1 MKKLF
6 SGLIS
11 LIIFIAIGA
20 TGAGFFVNI
29 KSVEMADE
37 AIAGLKAEGFELS
50 GYDSLEIDYFNQ
62 SASLKGLRIAGNEQE
77 FSLKIGELKLEGV
90 NPISDLSVYI
100 ENSTLS
106 NVDVT
111 FEGQNYQIKTITA
124 NGLKTTYQPHF
135 ERMLA
140 VQNIADK
147 IRIFHE
153 ELSYNGLSFAGFMLK
168 DKAGNVSRIADGSYD
183 KQSLFNNL
191 PSQWRAH
198 LTGMEISQ
206 AHLPQETAQLLQD
219 YELEELNGILDVSF
233 DYQSENRTA
242 LFAINNLNFGGLAN
256 LQSDI
261 LLSMTDAHFAELYD
275 FDQFEHVLDALPIE
289 HAELTYQDFGL
300 YNYFVAQQAPK
311 MQLTEDTLKTQ
322 IFFGLALVS
331 AQVTDLERRSALANP
346 LSDFLQ
352 EPAGLKIEF
361 SPAKPVRFQQYLN
374 VYDAN
379 VLVRD
384 LNPSIEYLES
394 N

>member
-1 MKKLF
+1 MKKLL

-11 LIIFIAIGA
+11 LIIFIAIAA
-20 TGAGFFVNI
+20 TGAGFFINS
-29 KSVEMADE
+29 KSVEMADQ
-37 AIAGLKAEGFELS
+37 AIAELKIAGYELS
-50 GYDSLEIDYFNQ
+50 AYDSLEIDYFDQ
-62 SASLKGLRIAGNEQE
+62 SASLKGLTIEGSAQD
-77 FSLKIGELKLEGV
+77 FKLKIGELKLEGI

-100 ENSTLS
+100 ESTILS
-106 NVDVT
+106 DIDVS
-111 FEGQNYQIKTITA
+111 FEGQNYQIKNITA
-124 NGLKTTYQPHF
+124 NSLKTTYQPHF
-135 ERMLA
+135 ERVLA
-140 VQNIADK
+140 AQNIADK
-147 IRIFHE
+147 IKIFHE
-153 ELSYNGLSFAGFMLK
+153 ELGYDSLSFTKFMLT
-168 DKAGNVSRIADGSYD
+168 DKAGNVSRVADGSYD
-183 KQSLFNNL
+183 KQSLYNNL

-206 AHLPQETAQLLQD
+206 AHLPAETAQLLQD

-261 LLSMTDAHFAELYD
+261 FVSMTDENFAELYN
-275 FDQFEHVLDALPIE
+275 FDNLEQNLDALPIE
-289 HAELTYQDFGL
+289 HAELTYHDYGL

-311 MQLTEDTLKTQ
+311 MQLSEPVLKSQ

-331 AQVTDLERRSALANP
+331 SQVTDLDRRSALANP

-352 EPAGLKIEF
+352 NPAGLKVEI

-384 LNPSIEYLES
+384 LNPSIEYLK
-394 N
+394 

>member
-1 MKKLF
+1 MKKLL

-11 LIIFIAIGA
+11 LIIFIAIAA
-20 TGAGFFVNI
+20 TGAGFFVNS
-29 KSVEMADE
+29 KSLEMADQ
-37 AIAGLKAEGFELS
+37 AIDGLKAEGYELS
-50 GYDSLEIDYFNQ
+50 GYESLEIDYFDQ
-62 SASLKGLRIAGNEQE
+62 SASLKNLIIEGGAQEFKLRI
-77 FSLKIGELKLEGV
+77 GEVKFEGI
-90 NPISDLSVYI
+90 NPISDFSVYI
-100 ENSTLS
+100 ENTTLS
-106 NVDVT
+106 DVDVT

-140 VQNIADK
+140 AQNDADT
-147 IRIFHE
+147 IRILHE
-153 ELSYNGLSFAGFMLK
+153 ELSYNGLSFAEFMMR
-168 DKAGNVSRIADGSYD
+168 DKAGNVSRVADGSYD
-183 KQSLFNNL
+183 KQALFNNL

-206 AHLPQETAQLLQD
+206 AHLPAETAQLLKD
-219 YELEELNGILDVSF
+219 YELEDLNGILDVSF

-261 LLSMTDAHFAELYD
+261 LLSMTDQHFAELYD
-275 FDQFEHVLDALPIE
+275 FDNFERNVDALPIE
-289 HAELTYQDFGL
+289 HAELTYEDFGL

-311 MQLTEDTLKTQ
+311 MEMTEAVLKSQ
-322 IFFGLALVS
+322 IFFGLALIS
-331 AQVTDLERRSALANP
+331 AQVTDLDRRSELANP

-352 EPAGLKIEF
+352 NPAGLKIEF

-384 LNPSIEYLES
+384 LNPSIEYLK
-394 N
+394 